1 MVIVG
6 FIFSHYQ
13 NLEEH
18 GERTSRKLNEFET
31 NVRRVDI
38 ELDNATNSLRSL
50 QFGQQ
55 FVEYRVEEVDD
66 DDFAV
71 PDEQNKKVIIQPM

>member
-1 MVIVG
+1 M
-6 FIFSHYQ
+6 Q
-13 NLEEH
+13 EH
-18 GERTSRKLNEFET
+18 GERTSHNLNDFET
-31 NVRRVDI
+31 NVRLVDI
-38 ELDNATNSLRSL
+38 ALDNATNSLRSL

-71 PDEQNKKVIIQPM
+71 PEEHNKEVVN

>member
-1 MVIVG
+1 MR
-6 FIFSHYQ
+6 
-13 NLEEH
+13 L
-18 GERTSRKLNEFET
+18 
-31 NVRRVDI
+31 VDI
-38 ELDNATNSLRSL
+38 ALDNATNSLRSL

-71 PDEQNKKVIIQPM
+71 HEEHNKEVVN

>member
-6 FIFSHYQ
+6 FIFYHHQ

-18 GERTSRKLNEFET
+18 GERTSDKLNEFES

-38 ELDNATNSLRSL
+38 ALDNATNSLRSL

-66 DDFAV
+66 DDFVV
-71 PDEQNKKVIIQPM
+71 PDKRNNEVIIQPK